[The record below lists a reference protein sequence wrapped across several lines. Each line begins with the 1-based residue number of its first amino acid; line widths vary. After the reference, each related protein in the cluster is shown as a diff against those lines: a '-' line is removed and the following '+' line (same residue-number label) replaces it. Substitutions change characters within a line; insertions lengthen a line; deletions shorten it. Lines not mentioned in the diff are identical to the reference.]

1 MKGYDDI
8 VANWQIALD
17 LPFYEGVGGIT
28 HDVAKP
34 HQIATLTGPP
44 TWTDVLASGTGLSDL
59 GILQFTR
66 ASSHYLQI
74 AGADSTDLD
83 FTGDFTLLE
92 WVYAISMNAGS
103 NMLMCREEVSASGWG
118 MYITLN
124 AGAGNYLSLRTNHT
138 TGTGRTDA
146 YISNIPVATWL
157 LLGYTR
163 NQAGLSAIGY
173 KNGVAQTTTMAP
185 AGMIDPIT
193 SAHKLLVGVEDGE
206 ASVFF
211 DGYKWRPRAWPRE
224 LSAAEMLYFFESE
237 RHWFG
242 V

>member
-1 MKGYDDI
+1 MKGYDNI
-8 VANWQIALD
+8 VANRQIALD

-44 TWTDVLASGTGLSDL
+44 TWTNASATGLSDL
-59 GILQFTR
+59 GILQFNG
-66 ASSHYLQI
+66 AAHYLQI

-92 WVYAISMNAGS
+92 WIYAISMDPGS
-103 NMLMCREEVSASGWG
+103 NSLMCRNEVDASGWS
-118 MYITLN
+118 MYVTLD
-124 AGAGNYLSLRTNHT
+124 AGAGNYLSLRTNQVGSH
-138 TGTGRTDA
+138 TDA

-163 NQAGLSAIGY
+163 NQAGESAIGY

-185 AGMIDPIT
+185 NILDPIT
-193 SAHKLLVGVEDGE
+193 SAQKLLVSVEDGE
-206 ASVFF
+206 GSVFF
-211 DGYKWRPRAWPRE
+211 DGYQWRPRAWPRE
-224 LSAAEMLYFFESE
+224 LLASEMLYIFEAE
-237 RHWFG
+237 RHFFG